1 MKCDKVRLASYSF
14 SWLEMMSQFVFG
26 SGTGAQRSV
35 AVKPRA

>member
-14 SWLEMMSQFVFG
+14 SWLEMSQFVFG
-26 SGTGAQRSV
+26 ARTGAQRSV